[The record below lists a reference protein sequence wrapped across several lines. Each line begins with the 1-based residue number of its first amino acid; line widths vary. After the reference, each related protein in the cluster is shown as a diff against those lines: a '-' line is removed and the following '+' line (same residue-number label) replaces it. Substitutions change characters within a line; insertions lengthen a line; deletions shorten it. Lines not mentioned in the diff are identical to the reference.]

1 MSTET
6 LGFLLQG
13 VSQQQAKVRSSG
25 QVTEQVNLHSDVNRG
40 LTTRPATER
49 LGAIDDITDTGGKS
63 FTVEIEGALY
73 RVVLENGGVPEV
85 YGYDATKPTVT
96 NPHSQQAYIS
106 TNAAVYVY
114 DNTVYITNR
123 EMIVENIATSYASE
137 ISENWGYVFCLGG
150 LFTRKYTVDVTVG
163 TQTVTASFTTPD
175 GTSAGD
181 AVLSTADNIIHELYL
196 DLIAK
201 FAAAIPAITTVAM
214 SVVEN
219 HIRLVDSGNNLKKI
233 STRDGEAGTI
243 LYGDVARVKTL
254 ADLPKYAA
262 HGDYLFVY
270 GAASIADDF
279 WMRYEIVGESVGG
292 GFGKTGAWKEYFNI
306 NDPSTLDPETM
317 PHILT
322 RNTDGTFT
330 YDYQAWQHRRVGN
343 EESNPTPSFV
353 GFAIR
358 DIREFQGRLTFAT
371 SGATVVGSRTYYPT
385 DFYRKSATTV
395 VDSDPVDFR
404 ATMEGTKPFDWL
416 VPFDR
421 DMFVLAA
428 NAQYVISGAG
438 GLTGGNSGIV
448 LATNYDMS
456 SEARPRPTGRT
467 LLFPFK
473 GQRYAGVNE
482 YFTGNNYASTS
493 VDNLTKTASR
503 YVDGEIRDIVSS
515 SNEGLAVFITDK
527 SLVDGTVYVYK
538 YLWEFDKK
546 TQSAWCTWR
555 FPGAVRHM
563 HAKEGILY
571 VWCVVYAPGTTPK
584 ELLLKMRLD
593 APEMYGLGRQ
603 FCVDAAVPFGGVAEG
618 DEIVVYSNYP
628 NIKFVLHSSSDDAP
642 TGIPVIPDSAETLSV
657 VGGTTAR
664 YAFNTVTRPWIIP
677 GSVSYGC
684 GLERWVDP
692 TPPIARD
699 RLGNAKSDVQTVV
712 KAYYVD
718 YADTGQFT
726 AQMLSKYR
734 GNSDMA
740 NTDWFPLDDDPEHP
754 FEETVRTGTL
764 QVPWGEYS
772 NLATLRVYSDDI
784 RPTTIQEIRYEP
796 EYLKAGG

>member
-1 MSTET
+1 MSTES
-6 LGFLLQG
+6 LGFMLQG

-25 QVTEQVNLHSDVNRG
+25 QVTEQVNLLSDVNRG

-49 LGAIDDITDTGGKS
+49 LGAIDAITETGSKS
-63 FTVEIEGALY
+63 YTVDIEGDLY
-73 RVVLENGGVPEV
+73 RVVLETGEVPKV
-85 YGYDATKPTVT
+85 YGYDATTPAVT
-96 NPHSQQAYIS
+96 NPNAQQAYIS

-114 DNTVYITNR
+114 DKTVYITNR
-123 EMIVENIATSYASE
+123 DMLVETVAKSYTSE
-137 ISENWGYVFCLGG
+137 ITENWGYIFCLGG

-163 TQTVTASFTTPD
+163 TQKVTASFTTPD
-175 GTSAGD
+175 GTTAGD
-181 AVLSTADNIIHELYL
+181 AALTTTDNIVKELHDAL
-196 DLIAK
+196 VLA
-201 FAAAIPAITTVAM
+201 FAAATPAITTVTM
-214 SVVEN
+214 TLVEN
-219 HIRLVDSGNNLKKI
+219 HIRLVSSANNLAAV
-233 STRDGEAGTI
+233 STRDGEAGTL
-243 LYGDVARVKTL
+243 LYGDVSRVKTL
-254 ADLPKYAA
+254 ADLPKFAA

-279 WMRYEIVGESVGG
+279 WMRFEITGETVGS
-292 GFGKTGAWKEYFNI
+292 GFGKTGAWKEHFNV

-322 RNTDGTFT
+322 RNIDGTFT
-330 YDYQAWQHRRVGN
+330 YDYQEWQHRRVGN

-371 SGATVVGSRTYYPT
+371 SGATVVCSRTDYPT

-395 VDSDPVDFR
+395 VDTDPVDQR

-421 DMFVLAA
+421 DLFVLAA

-456 SEARPRPTGRT
+456 SEARPQPTGRT

-493 VDNLTKTASR
+493 VDNLTKTASK
-503 YVDGEIRDIVSS
+503 YIDGEIREIISS
-515 SNEGLAVFITDK
+515 SNDGVAVFLTDRAYAA
-527 SLVDGTVYVYK
+527 GIVYVYK

-546 TQSAWCTWR
+546 TQSAWGTWK
-555 FPGAVRHM
+555 FPGRVKHC
-563 HAKEGILY
+563 HVQDGVLY
-571 VWCVVYAPGTTPK
+571 VWYTAVFGEFDLEEYVCRCNLDIPDNSTTGYALALDDILTAVVP
-584 ELLLKMRLD
+584 
-593 APEMYGLGRQ
+593 
-603 FCVDAAVPFGGVAEG
+603 DAATFTITSTQAALKFAAVGVTTDLAYSEVVPSSVAVSGMGATTRYQYIFDLAERSWLIG
-618 DEIVVYSNYP
+618 ATLVYGQ
-628 NIKFVLHSSSDDAP
+628 
-642 TGIPVIPDSAETLSV
+642 TME
-657 VGGTTAR
+657 R
-664 YAFNTVTRPWIIP
+664 Y
-677 GSVSYGC
+677 
-684 GLERWVDP
+684 VDP

-699 RLGNAKSDVQTVV
+699 RLGNARSDVQIVV
-712 KAYYVD
+712 RAYYID
-718 YADTGQFT
+718 YADTGQFA
-726 AQMLSKYR
+726 AQMISKFR
-734 GNSDMA
+734 GNNDMA
-740 NTDWFPLDDDPEHP
+740 NTDWFPMDDDPEHP
-754 FEETVRTGTL
+754 FEESVRTGTL

-772 NLATLRVYSDDI
+772 NFATLRVYSDDI